1 MKIQPER
8 LRRLRKEKGLSRAEL
23 AKRSKVS
30 ARTIQ
35 RLENESER
43 TETNREYTLDSL
55 AKVLGVEEGVLT
67 GEVPFP
73 DASKAPAPERV
84 QIGAQVAP
92 KARLAYDLIKR
103 RYGVSATEII
113 NMAPLFFTLLAEGS
127 LARRR
132 EKLGEAREAIGRLD
146 ELGEESGHPI
156 FTGATTVALN
166 ADMAE
171 DESIAKADLF
181 GEHLLSDSHTY
192 SFVYEPFD
200 PSTENPFAG
209 HLRRLADDLDRPGVV
224 KVKRGGLSYGVPWSR
239 FPDYHLCDDE
249 LDDTTS
255 GSPDARRALE
265 TGFARISDIPGHLEG
280 EEASEK
286 RAAWLEGKLPDIY
299 KGLEEGQPM
308 AELAKFE
315 ATATPKQLDEL
326 TAKLEEK
333 LAYRRQ
339 S

>member
-8 LRRLRKEKGLSRAEL
+8 LRRLRKEKGLSREEL

-43 TETNREYTLDSL
+43 SQTSREYTLDSL

-67 GEVPFP
+67 GDVSFP

-84 QIGAQVAP
+84 QVGAQVAP
-92 KARLAYDLIKR
+92 KARLAYDLIRR
-103 RYGVSATEII
+103 RYGVSTTEII

-127 LARRR
+127 FAWRRDML
-132 EKLGEAREAIGRLD
+132 EEASDAIGRLEQVD
-146 ELGEESGHPI
+146 REMGYRI
-156 FTGATTVALN
+156 FDHGAIYAGN
-166 ADMAE
+166 AHSAE
-171 DESIAKADLF
+171 QESIDKADLF
-181 GEHLLSDSHTY
+181 GEHLLDTVWTDS
-192 SFVYEPFD
+192 FD
-200 PSTENPFAG
+200 PSEGNPFACY
-209 HLRRLADDLDRPGVV
+209 LRKLASDLDSSGVV
-224 KVKRGGLSYGVPWSR
+224 KVEGGNLSYGTPWLK
-239 FPDYHLCDDE
+239 FPDYDLCNDE
-249 LDDTTS
+249 LDNTAN

-265 TGFARISDIPGHLEG
+265 TGYARLSDIPRDLEG
-280 EEASEK
+280 EDAGKE
-286 RAAWLEGKLPDIY
+286 RAAWLEDRLPDIY

-308 AELAKFE
+308 AELARFK

-326 TAKLEEK
+326 TAKLEEESGR
-333 LAYRRQ
+333 RRQ